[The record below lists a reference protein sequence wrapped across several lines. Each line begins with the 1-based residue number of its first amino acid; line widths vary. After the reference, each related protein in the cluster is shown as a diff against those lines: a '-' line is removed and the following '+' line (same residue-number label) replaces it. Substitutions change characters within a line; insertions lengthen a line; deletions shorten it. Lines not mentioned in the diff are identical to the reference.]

1 MGGKRRVFWPA
12 LLVVL
17 LTDCAT
23 KRLAVDHLAPHV
35 PRAVAG
41 DAVRLTL
48 AYNRGA
54 AFGTFD
60 TPSSRWIFVATSLV
74 VIGVMAQI
82 YRTTPASDRLRVAAL
97 GLIFGGAVGNLVD
110 RLRSPLG
117 VVDFLDVGIGDA
129 RFWTFNVADVGV
141 SIGGALLVW
150 SLLRERNT
158 PPSADAAA
166 RDT

>member
-1 MGGKRRVFWPA
+1 MSAKRRVFWPL

-23 KRLAVDHLAPHV
+23 KRLAVDHLTPHV

-60 TPSSRWIFVATSLV
+60 RPGSRWFFTATSLV
-74 VIGVMAQI
+74 VLAVMAQL
-82 YRTTPASDRLRVAAL
+82 YRATPPSDRRRVAAL

-110 RLRSPLG
+110 RVRSPRG
-117 VVDFLDVGIGDA
+117 VVDFVDIGLGDV
-129 RFWTFNVADVGV
+129 RFWTFNVADIGV

-150 SLLRERNT
+150 ALWRERDT
-158 PPSADAAA
+158 PIPREGRTSQP
-166 RDT
+166 